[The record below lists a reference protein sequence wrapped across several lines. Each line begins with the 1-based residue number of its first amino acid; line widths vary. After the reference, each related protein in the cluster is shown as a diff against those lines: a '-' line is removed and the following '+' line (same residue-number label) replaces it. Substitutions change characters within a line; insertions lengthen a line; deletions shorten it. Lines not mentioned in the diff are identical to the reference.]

1 MLIYENSRKKHKTLT
16 FMHNLS
22 FFFKLSINSS
32 FLLRQSCS
40 MFLIRIKIQFKN
52 VLIVSGNQILV
63 KVHSLQHLIGQ
74 PVQRAQHQ

>member
-16 FMHNLS
+16 FMHN

-52 VLIVSGNQILV
+52 VLIVSENQILV